1 MGKSPSSQSRQ
12 QRYKPYAVYKGEE
25 LKKHDRPD
33 VCRQQI
39 VDAFGKKIRTLP
51 VGELGLLVVLPA
63 DKRGPVRVETHNVT
77 IQQAAAAVKALNRTL
92 PYPQDRLT
100 NWVSGALTGQKPKK
114 GRQQAGAFLLL
125 NQTLAVTVSVTGSRQ
140 ECRAAPW
147 GASLLVVEHWCA
159 VYTACLMLQH
169 TPAAAVMAQRLI
181 AETAVMMVTRE
192 LQAQTRRQ
200 AAARTQH
207 P

>member
-1 MGKSPSSQSRQ
+1 MGKSTSSQSRQ
-12 QRYKPYAVYKGEE
+12 QRYKPYAVYKGKE
-25 LKKHDRPD
+25 LEKHDRPD

-63 DKRGPVRVETHNVT
+63 DKRGPVRVETHNMT
-77 IQQAAAAVKALNRTL
+77 IQQAAAAVKAINRTL

-100 NWVSGALTGQKPKK
+100 NWVSGALKGQKPRK
-114 GRQQAGAFLLL
+114 GRQQAGAFLLF
-125 NQTLAVTVSVTGSRQ
+125 NQTAAVTVAVTGSRQ
-140 ECRAAPW
+140 FTAPGCITPGGFLLVYCVLLPHATAHSGSSSDGSEAECRDTSDDDR
-147 GASLLVVEHWCA
+147 G
-159 VYTACLMLQH
+159 
-169 TPAAAVMAQRLI
+169 
-181 AETAVMMVTRE
+181 